1 MRWFSVDA
9 RAARITWT
17 ILVIL
22 GGLGLIYAMRRV
34 IILVAFSL
42 FFAYLLFPLVRLAQR
57 WLLPIRSLAIAA
69 VYVIILAALGGAGV
83 VIGPRLTT
91 DAQSLAEKLPD
102 MSKQIQSG
110 EIVGNV
116 LRPHGWESRE
126 IAEIEELIRTQ
137 TGQIIGYAQHAA
149 AGVLKWLAGAW
160 VIVLIPVFAFFI
172 LKDAEQLTSA
182 AISRLGHRSGSRMWR
197 DIAQDIHRLLGN
209 YVRAQV
215 LLSLITF
222 AAWSAVFLMA
232 GVPYA
237 LVLAGIG
244 GALEFIPVVG
254 PLTAGVIA
262 IGVSLFGGYAHPWL
276 VVAFVLLWRGIQD
289 YGTAP
294 LIMGRGIDIHPG
306 LVIVGVLAGG
316 ELAGVVGMF
325 LSVPAIAAVR
335 IVWRRLQAPVSAAV
349 DEPSSLRTP
358 AALGR
363 PMPRRPLAHADAEP
377 PAPISSIEIGR
388 TKLLDVDVARK
399 KRIDEAID

>member
-1 MRWFSVDA
+1 MSWYSFDA

-22 GGLGLIYAMRRV
+22 GGFGLIYAMRRLV
-34 IILVAFSL
+34 ILVALSL

-57 WLLPIRSLAIAA
+57 WLLPTRSLAIAA
-69 VYVIILAALGGAGV
+69 VYVVILATLGGAGV

-91 DAQSLAEKLPD
+91 EAQSLAEKLPD

-116 LRPHGWESRE
+116 LRPHGWKSRE
-126 IAEIEELIRTQ
+126 IADLERLLRTH
-137 TGQIIGYAQHAA
+137 TGQIIDYAQQ
-149 AGVLKWLAGAW
+149 AGARLLTWLAGAW
-160 VIVLIPVFAFFI
+160 VIVLIPIFAFFI
-172 LKDAEQLTSA
+172 LKDVEQLTSA
-182 AISRLGHRSGSRMWR
+182 AISRLSHRSGWGMWR
-197 DIAQDIHRLLGN
+197 DIARDVHRLLGN

-215 LLSLITF
+215 LLSVITF
-222 AAWSAVFLMA
+222 AVWSAVFLMA

-254 PLTAGVIA
+254 PLTAGVVA
-262 IGVSLFGGYAHPWL
+262 IGVSVFGGYAHPWL
-276 VVAFVLLWRGIQD
+276 VVAFVLVWRGIQD

-294 LIMGRGIDIHPG
+294 LITGRGIDIHPG

-325 LSVPAIAAVR
+325 LSVPVIAAVR
-335 IVWRRLQAPVSAAV
+335 IVWRRLQAPATAAV
-349 DEPSSLRTP
+349 E
-358 AALGR
+358 
-363 PMPRRPLAHADAEP
+363 E
-377 PAPISSIEIGR
+377 PISRPRAVTELSLTGGR
-388 TKLLDVDVARK
+388 
-399 KRIDEAID
+399 

>member
-1 MRWFSVDA
+1 MRWCSFDA

-57 WLLPIRSLAIAA
+57 WLLQTRSLAIAA
-69 VYVIILAALGGAGV
+69 VYVTILAALGGAGV

-149 AGVLKWLAGAW
+149 TGVLKWLAGAW

-197 DIAQDIHRLLGN
+197 DIAQDIHRLLGK

-254 PLTAGVIA
+254 PLTAGVVA

-276 VVAFVLLWRGIQD
+276 VVAFVLMWRGIQD

-325 LSVPAIAAVR
+325 LSVPVIAAVR
-335 IVWRRLQAPVSAAV
+335 IVWRRLQAPASAAV
-349 DEPSSLRTP
+349 EEPSSPRTP
-358 AALGR
+358 APLGG
-363 PMPRRPLAHADAEP
+363 PIPRRPLAHADAEP
-377 PAPISSIEIGR
+377 SERTTIEIAR
-388 TKLLDVDVARK
+388 TKLFDLNVDRK
-399 KRIDEAID
+399 KRID

>member
-1 MRWFSVDA
+1 VWTNVNQIMSWCSFDA

-22 GGLGLIYAMRRV
+22 GGFGLIYAMRRLV
-34 IILVAFSL
+34 ILVALSL

-57 WLLPIRSLAIAA
+57 WLLPTRSLAIAA
-69 VYVIILAALGGAGV
+69 VYVVILAALGGAGV

-91 DAQSLAEKLPD
+91 EAQSLAEKLPE

-116 LRPHGWESRE
+116 LRPHGWGSRE
-126 IAEIEELIRTQ
+126 IADLERLLRTH
-137 TGQIIGYAQHAA
+137 TGQIIDYAQR
-149 AGVLKWLAGAW
+149 AGAGLLTWLAGAW

-172 LKDAEQLTSA
+172 LKDVEQLA
-182 AISRLGHRSGSRMWR
+182 AASISRLSHRNSWGMWR
-197 DIAQDIHRLLGN
+197 DIAQDVHRLLGN

-222 AAWSAVFLMA
+222 AVWSAIFLMA

-254 PLTAGVIA
+254 PLTAGVVA
-262 IGVSLFGGYAHPWL
+262 IGVSVFGGYAHPWL
-276 VVAFVLLWRGIQD
+276 VVAFVLVWRGIQD

-294 LIMGRGIDIHPG
+294 LITGRGIDIHPG

-316 ELAGVVGMF
+316 ELAGIVGMF
-325 LSVPAIAAVR
+325 LSVPVIAAVR
-335 IVWRRLQAPVSAAV
+335 IVWRRLQAPATAAV
-349 DEPSSLRTP
+349 E
-358 AALGR
+358 
-363 PMPRRPLAHADAEP
+363 E
-377 PAPISSIEIGR
+377 PISRPRAVTELSLTGGR
-388 TKLLDVDVARK
+388 
-399 KRIDEAID
+399 